1 MDSNELEF
9 PVIRNT
15 SVVDSVKD
23 WITDQM
29 IKGNLRPGS
38 KLPTEAELSQRLG
51 VGRNSVREAI
61 KQMEAYGV
69 LYIKRAE
76 GTFVAEQFDPKM
88 LSPIFYSIIL
98 QNASWQDFV
107 DLRRAIDIGTLY
119 VLIGLGPKKRRTRTP
134 QCRAAE
140 SRKSRQCQKAGCTE
154 DYGGGLHLP
163 QRDHQPHEKPA
174 AEDAVGIYQPD
185 YGPQPGEDHRDRY
198 RKRRDRQVCSSASGT
213 LSDCV

>member
-88 LSPIFYSIIL
+88 L
-98 QNASWQDFV
+98 
-107 DLRRAIDIGTLY
+107 
-119 VLIGLGPKKRRTRTP
+119 
-134 QCRAAE
+134 
-140 SRKSRQCQKAGCTE
+140 
-154 DYGGGLHLP
+154 
-163 QRDHQPHEKPA
+163 
-174 AEDAVGIYQPD
+174 
-185 YGPQPGEDHRDRY
+185 
-198 RKRRDRQVCSSASGT
+198 
-213 LSDCV
+213 

>member
-69 LYIKRAE
+69 L
-76 GTFVAEQFDPKM
+76 
-88 LSPIFYSIIL
+88 
-98 QNASWQDFV
+98 
-107 DLRRAIDIGTLY
+107 
-119 VLIGLGPKKRRTRTP
+119 
-134 QCRAAE
+134 
-140 SRKSRQCQKAGCTE
+140 
-154 DYGGGLHLP
+154 
-163 QRDHQPHEKPA
+163 
-174 AEDAVGIYQPD
+174 
-185 YGPQPGEDHRDRY
+185 
-198 RKRRDRQVCSSASGT
+198 
-213 LSDCV
+213 

>member
-88 LSPIFYSIIL
+88 LSPI
-98 QNASWQDFV
+98 
-107 DLRRAIDIGTLY
+107 LRKGTFHLSQ
-119 VLIGLGPKKRRTRTP
+119 IPMR
-134 QCRAAE
+134 CRA
-140 SRKSRQCQKAGCTE
+140 SIPRINMLRSGI
-154 DYGGGLHLP
+154 
-163 QRDHQPHEKPA
+163 PA
-174 AEDAVGIYQPD
+174 IRLG
-185 YGPQPGEDHRDRY
+185 
-198 RKRRDRQVCSSASGT
+198 
-213 LSDCV
+213 

>member
-1 MDSNELEF
+1 MDSNELEY

-107 DLRRAIDIGTLY
+107 DLRRAIDVLCDIVFHSEYPQAEVEKESLVVCDEIESYNDSPAELIFDEFEDFLFAGHPLGHNILGTEHQVRSY
-119 VLIGLGPKKRRTRTP
+119 TT
-134 QCRAAE
+134 
-140 SRKSRQCQKAGCTE
+140 
-154 DYGGGLHLP
+154 
-163 QRDHQPHEKPA
+163 DHARLFTQHW
-174 AEDAVGIYQPD
+174 YH
-185 YGPQPGEDHRDRY
+185 PGNT
-198 RKRRDRQVCSSASGT
+198 VFFASGNI
-213 LSDCV
+213 

>member
-76 GTFVAEQFDPKM
+76 GTFG
-88 LSPIFYSIIL
+88 
-98 QNASWQDFV
+98 
-107 DLRRAIDIGTLY
+107 LRRPLY
-119 VLIGLGPKKRRTRTP
+119 QT
-134 QCRAAE
+134 
-140 SRKSRQCQKAGCTE
+140 
-154 DYGGGLHLP
+154 GGGNLC
-163 QRDHQPHEKPA
+163 RG
-174 AEDAVGIYQPD
+174 AV
-185 YGPQPGEDHRDRY
+185 
-198 RKRRDRQVCSSASGT
+198 
-213 LSDCV
+213 